1 MDFESLMQG
10 VLCETGIIWTV
21 LCNILMY
28 FPWFKSIVGVSK
40 EDFLFLLADLDK
52 ELETSC
58 LHYSNEIL
66 ATKQTQGRARSLT
79 TRDQLLLCLV
89 WLRHFP
95 SITFL
100 SFVTCLSKSTI
111 HRYLYST
118 LDILYEN
125 LRKFVKLP
133 SRYKRDR

>member
-10 VLCETGIIWTV
+10 VLCETGIVWTV

-79 TRDQLLLCLV
+79 TKDQLLFSLVKALPLNYFSLLCDLPFKV
-89 WLRHFP
+89 NNTSVF
-95 SITFL
+95 IFN
-100 SFVTCLSKSTI
+100 FG
-111 HRYLYST
+111 YS
-118 LDILYEN
+118 L
-125 LRKFVKLP
+125 
-133 SRYKRDR
+133 